1 MLRVTV
7 CDGDGMRVCEP
18 SKRGVHRN
26 RIPGRLQ
33 DLVRDDQK
41 TCRCSLTVDF
51 LHAVCRCLQ
60 EADGD

>member
-7 CDGDGMRVCEP
+7 CDGDVMRVCES

-41 TCRCSLTVDF
+41 NMSMFAYR
-51 LHAVCRCLQ
+51 
-60 EADGD
+60 